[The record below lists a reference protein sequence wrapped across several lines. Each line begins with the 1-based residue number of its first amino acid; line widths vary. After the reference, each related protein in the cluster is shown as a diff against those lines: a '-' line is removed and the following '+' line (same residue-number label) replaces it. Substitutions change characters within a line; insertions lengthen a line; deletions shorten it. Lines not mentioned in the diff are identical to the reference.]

1 MKVVA
6 ITSMK
11 GGTGKTSTTAALNA
25 GLRRAGLRVLT
36 IDADA
41 QRNLSSMMGAKVQD
55 VNTFYDVVTGRVV
68 ARNAI
73 QRTPQGPIIA
83 ASASL
88 TEKGILQ
95 GRNSEYRLRDA
106 LKPIAKDYDVCLIDT
121 GPQLG
126 TIVYAVLTAADG
138 IIVPCKAD
146 RFSMDSLRMIAATVK
161 GVQTNSNKNLTV
173 YGVLVTMYERRLTV
187 ARLMRD
193 ELEAQAAALG
203 FHVYATPIRKAVAV
217 EEAEI
222 TGEDIFSAGKNNAA
236 EDYGE
241 IIKELLEQIDH

>member
-161 GVQTNSNKNLTV
+161 GVQANSNKNLTV

-217 EEAEI
+217 EESEI

-241 IIKELLEQIDH
+241 IITELLEQIDH

>member
-55 VNTFYDVVTGRVV
+55 VNTFYDVITGRVV

-83 ASASL
+83 ASAEL
-88 TEKGILQ
+88 TDKRILQ

-161 GVQTNSNKNLTV
+161 GVQANSNKNLTV

-187 ARLMRD
+187 ARLMR
-193 ELEAQAAALG
+193 EQLEAQAAALG
-203 FHVYATPIRKAVAV
+203 FHVYATPIRKSVAV
-217 EEAEI
+217 EETEI
-222 TGEDIFSAGKNNAA
+222 TGEDIFSAGRNNAA
-236 EDYGE
+236 DDYGE